1 MKKWLK
7 SMKWA
12 KNGFEGKN
20 ERFLSG
26 ICLDKEFFVIGFQF
40 LVLSFQERPMDRERN
55 CKEGFQFLVF
65 SFQERP
71 MDRERR
77 CKRSLP
83 VDICSRRMCGV
94 IVSL

>member
-20 ERFLSG
+20 EHFLSG
-26 ICLDKEFFVIGFQF
+26 ICLDKGFLVIGFQF
-40 LVLSFQERPMDRERN
+40 LVL
-55 CKEGFQFLVF
+55 